1 MSLEKVHLHIR
12 KNDSYDALAVA
23 KVLRDMVDTLPD
35 AKHEDIYFTIRQL
48 TKRRDSINKRLMIL
62 QHQLHDQLLHVYP
75 SYKKFFSQV
84 CGKTALYFWEYY
96 PSPQHLMDVDVEALA
111 DDLRGASRNACS
123 TKKATQI
130 LELIAHD
137 GLNVIQ
143 YQTERDYI
151 IKSIITEFRHNQ
163 ENMATIESR
172 LQHLIDETGY
182 QLDTMTGINLITAS
196 HLISEIGDINRFPNA
211 DKLASFA
218 GISPVK
224 FSSAGKGEDK
234 RSRQGNRILNSIFY
248 FLAIQ
253 MIQVS
258 KNGTPRNDAFHEYF
272 NRKISEGKSKPQAL
286 VCIQR
291 RLVRII
297 YGMMKNKTPYVPYKR

>member
-1 MSLEKVHLHIR
+1 MARIKFTTTLDEDLLSL
-12 KNDSYDALAVA
+12 
-23 KVLRDMVDTLPD
+23 
-35 AKHEDIYFTIRQL
+35 AKH
-48 TKRRDSINKRLMIL
+48 KAS
-62 QHQLHDQLLHVYP
+62 LLDG
-75 SYKKFFSQV
+75 SYGANEIIEQ
-84 CGKTALYFWEYY
+84 AL
-96 PSPQHLMDVDVEALA
+96 
-111 DDLRGASRNACS
+111 
-123 TKKATQI
+123 
-130 LELIAHD
+130 
-137 GLNVIQ
+137 
-143 YQTERDYI
+143 
-151 IKSIITEFRHNQ
+151 RHNQ

-211 DKLASFA
+211 DKLASFT

-258 KNGTPRNDAFHEYF
+258 KSGTPRNDVFHEYF
-272 NRKISEGKSKPQAL
+272 NRKILEGKSKPQAL

-291 RLVRII
+291 RLVRIV
-297 YGMMKNKTPYVPYKR
+297 YGMMKIKTPYVPYKR